1 MFEIKF
7 PFVSFGIV
15 SWYKVREG
23 RLSKKDADV
32 KNPDGNISEV
42 MLIVQVCSA
51 GFDNEVINGELGKLA
66 DAFTT
71 GAAAN
76 SPTLPLTVLVLQVW
90 DLCLWFSIFKL

>member
-1 MFEIKF
+1 
-7 PFVSFGIV
+7 
-15 SWYKVREG
+15 
-23 RLSKKDADV
+23 
-32 KNPDGNISEV
+32 

-90 DLCLWFSIFKL
+90 DLCL